1 MSEENCLAYGTYRPR
16 TRKVRHCRAARSS
29 AEFGGKFMGK
39 FMGLPT
45 SVMPKEQAF
54 KAAATITLIFEFQ
67 HLD

>member
-16 TRKVRHCRAARSS
+16 TGKVRHCRAARSS
-29 AEFGGKFMGK
+29 AEFGGKFMG
-39 FMGLPT
+39 LPT

-54 KAAATITLIFEFQ
+54 KAAGTITLIFEFQ